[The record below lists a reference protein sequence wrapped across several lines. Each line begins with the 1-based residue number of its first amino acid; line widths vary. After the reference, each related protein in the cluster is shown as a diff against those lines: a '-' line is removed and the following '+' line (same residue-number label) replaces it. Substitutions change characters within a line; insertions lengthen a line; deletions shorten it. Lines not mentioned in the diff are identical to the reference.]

1 MPNHVYVPYG
11 HMMAS
16 SEERGENGIRGEE
29 GTFESFFFFIT
40 KSEAGSVKR
49 KYLKTWMWVSGC
61 FRLKPQKDKT
71 RRTLRAAAGGRSRR
85 GSRGAGRGRARR
97 SGPLRRLR
105 ALPAPRLRDGPARA
119 GAPEKPPGAG
129 RPRPGNAGG
138 GPAAHWRGPAAPPGG
153 PAGSVSALAD
163 PNRFRSPRAMS
174 PRTGSALS
182 PRAQGRPA
190 ASKKTTT
197 THDGFQLFLFS
208 F

>member
-1 MPNHVYVPYG
+1 
-11 HMMAS
+11 
-16 SEERGENGIRGEE
+16 
-29 GTFESFFFFIT
+29 
-40 KSEAGSVKR
+40 
-49 KYLKTWMWVSGC
+49 MWVSGC
-61 FRLKPQKDKT
+61 FRLKSQKDKT
-71 RRTLRAAAGGRSRR
+71 RRMLRAAAGGRSRR

-97 SGPLRRLR
+97 SEPLRRLR

-174 PRTGSALS
+174 PRTGSAVTKGSRSPSRQQEDDYHTRWLS
-182 PRAQGRPA
+182 II
-190 ASKKTTT
+190 S
-197 THDGFQLFLFS
+197 FFFLKHCS
-208 F
+208 TLYTR